1 MFSLHDLCFVLC
13 SLDLD
18 ELRAQRIMDFWLN
31 YPQING
37 VGRSEHLEALGLISR
52 LNLLTNERKYLINNC
67 RASSNYNLVKW
78 LFPEKNLRRFHAE
91 TQISLR
97 GLWTPSSDEDSLLD
111 SEDVYR
117 SGSRNVS
124 HQHWT
129 VFLKTA
135 LNKQLILSP
144 GFKPFTILLV

>member
-37 VGRSEHLEALGLISR
+37 VGRSEHLEALGLISC

-67 RASSNYNLVKW
+67 RASSNYNLVK
-78 LFPEKNLRRFHAE
+78 
-91 TQISLR
+91 
-97 GLWTPSSDEDSLLD
+97 
-111 SEDVYR
+111 
-117 SGSRNVS
+117 
-124 HQHWT
+124 
-129 VFLKTA
+129 
-135 LNKQLILSP
+135 
-144 GFKPFTILLV
+144 